1 MSEAVESASHIVL
14 RHPETSKLSSKQ
26 HNIPSSGSLGVC
38 HHKSFISQM
47 LVRCLKNGLFEL
59 PGVEK
64 KNTFYRAVSILG
76 NVSSFS
82 ILGFFRICVGVGG
95 VWALAASL
103 S

>member
-1 MSEAVESASHIVL
+1 
-14 RHPETSKLSSKQ
+14 
-26 HNIPSSGSLGVC
+26 
-38 HHKSFISQM
+38 M
-47 LVRCLKNGLFEL
+47 LEKWIIRVAG
-59 PGVEK
+59 GGK
-64 KNTFYRAVSILG
+64 KNTFYRVVSILG